1 MAARNLVVENFD
13 QFVDSAL
20 NELGNRYQHN
30 ECSGEEEENLRKGA
44 IELLGSRHFLRGNIL
59 RMLNSQYLP
68 YTIKT
73 FACSFAACSSYN
85 NKIFSCTSYMKRILI
100 AKLLS

>member
-30 ECSGEEEENLRKGA
+30 ECSDEEEENLRKGA
-44 IELLGSRHFLRGNIL
+44 IEKQPDDFEYEVNAFRATLKSKFKFVFQIQIWR
-59 RMLNSQYLP
+59 
-68 YTIKT
+68 
-73 FACSFAACSSYN
+73 
-85 NKIFSCTSYMKRILI
+85 
-100 AKLLS
+100 

>member
-30 ECSGEEEENLRKGA
+30 ECSDEEEENLRKGA
-44 IELLGSRHFLRGNIL
+44 IEKQPDDFEYEDNAFRATLKSKFKFVFQI
-59 RMLNSQYLP
+59 Q
-68 YTIKT
+68 I
-73 FACSFAACSSYN
+73 
-85 NKIFSCTSYMKRILI
+85 
-100 AKLLS
+100 